1 VIQEPASSIREKMN
15 TKNNGRQTDAP
26 SLVQSI
32 VCFTGIFAMISC
44 GLFVFQVS
52 LHAIMFLCLI
62 WTSLHAMSLGHNF
75 VDIRSMMNGGISRAL
90 PAIYIFI
97 LIGMVIASYM
107 QSGTIASLIYYG
119 LNLLTP
125 GIFLAAGFV
134 LSSLMSVATGTSWGT
149 VGTIGVVLV
158 GIGGA
163 MGIPLPLVVGMIVS
177 GATFGD
183 KLSPISDTTN
193 LAAMSAETQLY
204 RHIGSMLYT
213 TTPTFLLVLVLFAF
227 IGYQYAGQTLP
238 VADINQ
244 IQQAL
249 QGSYGTHLGITLLP
263 LVVMLVLGV
272 RRYTPEVSMTGSI
285 LTALAIAVLYQGQG
299 LVEALNSL
307 WSNPRGTTGIDNI
320 DELLGRGGITSMSWT
335 LLLSLMALALGG
347 ILHDAG
353 FLRALLQG
361 LIAKLRRTTALIA
374 STIGAGFVGNMAM
387 GEAYITI
394 ILNSQLFKG
403 AYAQQRLNAAVLSR
417 SVEEGATMTT
427 GLIPW
432 TTAGAFYA
440 ATLGVSALDY
450 APYAFFNYLNPVV
463 SITMASAGLGLLG
476 SWRSNVAGD
485 ERTA

>member
-1 VIQEPASSIREKMN
+1 
-15 TKNNGRQTDAP
+15 
-26 SLVQSI
+26 
-32 VCFTGIFAMISC
+32 
-44 GLFVFQVS
+44 
-52 LHAIMFLCLI
+52 
-62 WTSLHAMSLGHNF
+62 
-75 VDIRSMMNGGISRAL
+75 MMNGGISKAL

-125 GIFLAAGFV
+125 GIFLAAGFI

-193 LAAMSAETQLY
+193 LAAMSADTQLY

-213 TTPTFLLVLVLFAF
+213 TTPTFLLALVLFGF
-227 IGYQYAGQTLP
+227 VGYQYAGQTLP
-238 VADINQ
+238 VAEITQ
-244 IQQAL
+244 IQEAL
-249 QGSYGTHLGITLLP
+249 RSSYGINLAVTLLP

-272 RRYTPEVSMTGSI
+272 RRYSPEVSMTASI
-285 LTALAIAVLYQGQG
+285 LTAILIAIIYQDQG
-299 LVEALNSL
+299 VVEALNSL
-307 WSNPRGTTGIDNI
+307 WSNPRGTTGIENI
-320 DELLGRGGITSMSWT
+320 DDLLGRGGITSMSWT

-353 FLRALLQG
+353 FLKVLLHG
-361 LIAKLRRTTALIA
+361 LISRLRRTTALIA
-374 STIGAGFVGNMAM
+374 STIGAGFIGNMAM

-403 AYAQQRLNAAVLSR
+403 AYKDKGIDAAVLSR

-463 SITMASAGLGLLG
+463 SILMASLGFGLLRNWNSG
-476 SWRSNVAGD
+476 EVRQEQAP
-485 ERTA
+485 

>member
-1 VIQEPASSIREKMN
+1 MN
-15 TKNNGRQTDAP
+15 NNNNDHQARSP
-26 SLVQSI
+26 SFAQAI
-32 VCFTGIFAMISC
+32 ICFTGVFAMISC
-44 GLFVFQVS
+44 GLFLFQVS

-62 WTSLHAMSLGHNF
+62 WSGLHAMTLGHHF
-75 VDIRSMMNGGISRAL
+75 VEIRSMMNGGISKAL

-193 LAAMSAETQLY
+193 LAAMSADTQLY

-213 TTPTFLLVLVLFAF
+213 TTPTFLVALVLFGF
-227 IGYQYAGQTLP
+227 VGYQYSGQTLP
-238 VADINQ
+238 VAEIIQ

-249 QGSYGTHLGITLLP
+249 GSSYGTNLAVTLLP
-263 LVVMLVLGV
+263 LVVMLVLGLK
-272 RRYTPEVSMTGSI
+272 RYSPEVSMTASI
-285 LTALAIAVLYQGQG
+285 LTAILIAIMYQGQG
-299 LVEALNSL
+299 VVEALNSL
-307 WSNPRGTTGIDNI
+307 WSNPRGTTGIGNI
-320 DELLGRGGITSMSWT
+320 DDLLGRGGITSMSWT

-353 FLRALLQG
+353 FLKALLQG
-361 LIAKLRRTTALIA
+361 LISKLQRTTALIA
-374 STIGAGFVGNMAM
+374 STIGAGFIGNMAM

-394 ILNSQLFKG
+394 ILNTQLFKS
-403 AYAQQRLNAAVLSR
+403 AYAQKQLDAAVLSR

-450 APYAFFNYLNPVV
+450 APYAFFNYLNPLV
-463 SITMASAGLGLLG
+463 SIAMASAGIGLLRG
-476 SWRSNVAGD
+476 WNTVMVTRQLP
-485 ERTA
+485 E